1 MAKIRTTHP
10 VLASLLPQL
19 FFKKISHLQIQNLIV
34 FCMEVAG
41 TIAFVGIRRGM
52 DIFGICV
59 LGVVA
64 SVGGGMTRD
73 IILGNVPGALID
85 PIYVV
90 VALFTTLT
98 VFYCKR
104 TLPRGRLGIFY
115 ERAMLVMDSI
125 GLGIF
130 TVVGVT
136 TGIRYG
142 YLDNTFLLT
151 FLGTLTGVGGGLL
164 RDMMA
169 GVPPYIFVKHIY
181 ACASVAG
188 AISCIYIYRE
198 FHAEKPN
205 EKWCTDFNL
214 YFDGRRKK
222 ALFSQALSF
231 CQQDQDP
238 ESLFILYILLR
249 SLLHFLIVKLILYLN
264 YPIF

>member
-1 MAKIRTTHP
+1 MD
-10 VLASLLPQL
+10 
-19 FFKKISHLQIQNLIV
+19 IQSLIV

-41 TIAFVGIRRGM
+41 TIAFAASGAMVGIHRGM

-59 LGVVA
+59 LGVVT

-85 PIYVV
+85 PVYVV
-90 VALFTTLT
+90 VALFTTLMVFS
-98 VFYCKR
+98 VFYFKR
-104 TLPRGRLGIFY
+104 ILPRGRLGIFY

-188 AISCIYIYRE
+188 AISCVYIYRE
-198 FHAEKPN
+198 FGQIPAMVI
-205 EKWCTDFNL
+205 
-214 YFDGRRKK
+214 
-222 ALFSQALSF
+222 A
-231 CQQDQDP
+231 
-238 ESLFILYILLR
+238 
-249 SLLHFLIVKLILYLN
+249 SLLVVLIRFLAAHYRWNLPRITLPSEK
-264 YPIF
+264 

>member
-1 MAKIRTTHP
+1 MD
-10 VLASLLPQL
+10 
-19 FFKKISHLQIQNLIV
+19 IQSLIV

-41 TIAFVGIRRGM
+41 TIAFAASGAMVGIHRGM

-59 LGVVA
+59 LGVVT

-85 PIYVV
+85 PVYVV
-90 VALFTTLT
+90 VALFTTLMVFS
-98 VFYCKR
+98 VFYFKR

-188 AISCIYIYRE
+188 AISCVYIYRE
-198 FHAEKPN
+198 FGQIPAMVI
-205 EKWCTDFNL
+205 
-214 YFDGRRKK
+214 
-222 ALFSQALSF
+222 A
-231 CQQDQDP
+231 
-238 ESLFILYILLR
+238 
-249 SLLHFLIVKLILYLN
+249 SLLVVLIRFLAAHYRWNLPRITLPSEK
-264 YPIF
+264 

>member
-1 MAKIRTTHP
+1 MD
-10 VLASLLPQL
+10 
-19 FFKKISHLQIQNLIV
+19 IQSLIV

-41 TIAFVGIRRGM
+41 TIAFAASGAMVGIRRGM

-59 LGVVA
+59 LGVVT

-85 PIYVV
+85 PVYVV
-90 VALFTTLT
+90 VALFTTLMVFS
-98 VFYCKR
+98 VFYFKR
-104 TLPRGRLGIFY
+104 ILPRGRLGIFY

-188 AISCIYIYRE
+188 VISCVYIYRE
-198 FHAEKPN
+198 FGQIPAMVI
-205 EKWCTDFNL
+205 
-214 YFDGRRKK
+214 
-222 ALFSQALSF
+222 A
-231 CQQDQDP
+231 
-238 ESLFILYILLR
+238 
-249 SLLHFLIVKLILYLN
+249 SLLVVLIRFLAAHYRWNLPRITLPSEK
-264 YPIF
+264 